1 MSDEGMLLKVRSIEK
16 KKIRTFSFTQ
26 HHHTGIRSIDENTY
40 DKNKIEEQEDDDEE
54 DDDEEDDVAIDDF
67 RLDAR

>member
-16 KKIRTFSFTQ
+16 KNFSTFSFTQ

-40 DKNKIEEQEDDDEE
+40 DKNKFEEQ
-54 DDDEEDDVAIDDF
+54 DEEDDVAIDDF